1 MRNPANGQVQG
12 FTIIELLLVLA
23 VIAVMAVVAV
33 PAFDQ
38 SVERNEVTSQ
48 VMALQRGL
56 ALARSEAARRGGP
69 VSVCQSADQAGCG
82 GSWSAGWLVFFDP
95 DGDGTVDAGEEV
107 IRVGAGQEHTNVS
120 MAGPVSTAFV
130 LFSSNGF
137 SNQSATWTVCPNSGG
152 AGKAR
157 GLVVENSG
165 LLRRTV
171 DGDADGIH
179 EGTGGPLT
187 CP

>member
-1 MRNPANGQVQG
+1 MISAINRQVQG
-12 FTIIELLLVLA
+12 FTIIELMLVLA
-23 VIAVMAVVAV
+23 VVAVMAVVAV

-38 SVERNEVTSQ
+38 SVERNQITSQ

-69 VSVCQSADQAGCG
+69 VSVCQSADQVGCG
-82 GSWSAGWLVFFDP
+82 GSWSQGWLVFFDP

-107 IRVGAGQEHTNVS
+107 IRVGTGQGQTNVA

-137 SNQSATWTVCPNSGG
+137 SNQSATWTVCPNTGG
-152 AGKAR
+152 AEKAR

-171 DGDADGIH
+171 DGDADGVH
-179 EGTGGPLT
+179 EGTGGALT